1 MITIGHFTYM
11 KKREGRGVPGPRTRC
26 EILISLWEGFL
37 GRGLSLQIPVGTIRP
52 GSVTKWVEIVKLGM
66 GRQDQKLI
74 PIFIC
79 HFNLFF
85 NQLPL
90 ILSFRKRVSYKT
102 QKSLFCHV

>member
-74 PIFIC
+74 QIFIC
-79 HFNLFF
+79 HFNLLKI
-85 NQLPL
+85 NSIISDSAP
-90 ILSFRKRVSYKT
+90 SY
-102 QKSLFCHV
+102 FIYF